1 MTARLLAVLATLMV
15 MLSLECAVA
24 LADGW
29 YSEQPLTIGSD
40 VPVSLGAV
48 HDIEFW
54 APNRGVLITDRG
66 LWAYDG
72 TGWHQLS
79 TVCGGARGRIA
90 WAGPLDFWTISD
102 QPVGRPVPFG
112 ESGAAR
118 SLCHFVNGAVVAS
131 YAQPLGQADSYLP
144 MNGAACLAPDDCWF
158 GGGRLP
164 GTVNTGAFHLHW
176 DGTTLAPWPSLT
188 VRDPSISDPDR
199 TVTDIVAHQGA
210 LYEAVSVDGNLVAN
224 EPDDQPFLLHE
235 IQAGSPPVFRPLF
248 PSEPI
253 DYHGATVAALG
264 TVIGVPRLSSD
275 GSAMWL
281 IGSTRGAAG
290 PLILRLGSGGLTQ
303 LTLDDAAGA
312 LASEGQVTSIAAEPG
327 TDSAWVGYIDPFDS
341 NGSRVPA
348 RLARVHANGTV
359 DDVLTLP
366 SAVDGIAR
374 KQQTGPMACP
384 AAGQCWMATQAGWLF
399 HLGGS
404 LPRDDEPA
412 MHRLITYRPADAA
425 TTIVSPDTLP
435 DDNSGIA
442 PPVFDQ
448 PPPIGYTPPTTGDA
462 KPKPKKLVTGVHRRL
477 IGRTTLQVSFT
488 LTAKAR
494 VQLVAK
500 RKKTVVAKTSRRTLA
515 KGKHKL
521 RVKLNRKRWPTA
533 LDLRAESYEKAKT

>member
-1 MTARLLAVLATLMV
+1 MTARLIAALAAFTL
-15 MLSLECAVA
+15 MLSLGCAAA
-24 LADGW
+24 LADDW
-29 YSEQPLTIGSD
+29 HSEQPLTVGSD

-48 HDIEFW
+48 SDIEFW

-112 ESGAAR
+112 ESGVAR

-131 YAQPLGQADSYLP
+131 YAQPLGLADSYP
-144 MNGAACLAPDDCWF
+144 AMNGAACLAPDDCWF
-158 GGGRLP
+158 GGARLP

-176 DGTTLAPWPSLT
+176 DGTALTPWPSLT

-210 LYEAVSVDGNLVAN
+210 LYESVSVDGNVLDN

-235 IQAGSPPVFRPLF
+235 IQPGSPPVFRPLF
-248 PSEPI
+248 TSEPI
-253 DYHGATVAALG
+253 DYHGAAPAALG

-275 GSAMWL
+275 GSTMWFV
-281 IGSTRGAAG
+281 GSNRGAAG

-303 LTLDDAAGA
+303 LTLNDPAGV
-312 LASEGQVTSIAAEPG
+312 LTSDGQITAIAAEPG
-327 TDSAWVGYIDPFDS
+327 TDAAWVGYVLPFDTV
-341 NGSRVPA
+341 GPLPA
-348 RLARVHANGTV
+348 RLARVHADGTV

-366 SAVDGIAR
+366 SAADDIAR
-374 KQQTGPMACP
+374 KQPTIALACP

-425 TTIVSPDTLP
+425 TSLVSPDTLP
-435 DDNSGIA
+435 DDDSGIA

-448 PPPIGYTPPTTGDA
+448 PPPIGYAPPATGDG
-462 KPKPKKLVTGVHRRL
+462 KPKAKKLVTGVRRRL

-488 LTAKAR
+488 LTARAR

-500 RKKTVVAKTSRRTLA
+500 RKKTVVAKTSRQTLA

-521 RVKLNRKRWPTA
+521 RVTLNRKHWPTA
-533 LDLRAESYEKAKT
+533 LDLRAEPYKKAAK